1 MARQKPQSSS
11 WASALTTEQQEAIH
25 EYSKAHNYNEVAS
38 YIKKHLPQCSVP
50 TISAYYQWR
59 ARWNTEEQIEKNKAS
74 IEYALEIRTSTTL
87 SKINYEALAT
97 ANTALAESASVRG
110 KYTEMMMFHTMAKD
124 YHRMHIEEAKLTLLK
139 EEAKERREQ
148 RAEATK
154 ALASANLT
162 NEERQ
167 QRLREIFS
175 IGGGG
180 VNG

>member
-1 MARQKPQSSS
+1 MGKIQAKADS
-11 WASALTTEQQEAIH
+11 WTSKLSIDEQNAVYEFA
-25 EYSKAHNYNEVAS
+25 KAHNYEEV
-38 YIKKHLPQCSVP
+38 IKHLKKNYAQCALP
-50 TISAYYQWR
+50 TISAYYRWR

-74 IEYALEIRTSTTL
+74 IEYALEIRTSTTTN
-87 SKINYEALAT
+87 KVDYEALST

-124 YHRMHIEEAKLTLLK
+124 YHRMHIDEAKLALLK

-154 ALASANLT
+154 ALATANLT
-162 NEERQ
+162 DEERQ